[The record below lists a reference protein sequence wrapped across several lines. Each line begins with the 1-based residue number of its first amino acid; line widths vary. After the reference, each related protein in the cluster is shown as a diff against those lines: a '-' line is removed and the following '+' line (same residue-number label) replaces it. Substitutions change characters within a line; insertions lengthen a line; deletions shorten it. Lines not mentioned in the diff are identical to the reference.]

1 MTSEA
6 HTHRADEHGHGG
18 HGWLMIACCI
28 PMIVIVVALVAT
40 GVASAGLLIAAI
52 ACTAMM
58 AIMMRGMMR
67 GMDHG
72 AATRDDTHGS
82 STQAPRGGRG
92 T

>member
-6 HTHRADEHGHGG
+6 HNPGTGDHGHGAR
-18 HGWLMIACCI
+18 GWLMIACCI

-40 GVASAGLLIAAI
+40 GVASAGLLVAAI

-58 AIMMRGMMR
+58 AIMMQ

-72 AATRDDTHGS
+72 AATSDDAHGS
-82 STQAPRGGRG
+82 RTQASRGGG
-92 T
+92 ST

>member
-6 HTHRADEHGHGG
+6 HAPGTGDHGQGA

-28 PMIVIVVALVAT
+28 PMMVIVVALVVT
-40 GVASAGLLIAAI
+40 GVASAGLLVAAF

-58 AIMMRGMMR
+58 ALMMRA
-67 GMDHG
+67 MDHG
-72 AATRDDTHGS
+72 PATGSDAHAS
-82 STQAPRGGRG
+82 STQPTPGRGG